1 MNLITFANQLI
12 RYYNNMEHS
21 KNSGMGYVYALQ
33 AFFAWGVLPLF
44 WKLLSSIP
52 ALEVLAHRI
61 FWSFVF
67 LLLFILIK
75 KQRSLINLLKQKKTR
90 NSLLISSILIG
101 GNWGLFIYAVNI
113 NQIVEASLGYYINPI
128 VNVLL
133 GMIILKEKLNTLK
146 TIALIIASAAVIYL
160 TIDYGQFPWIAI
172 ILAGS
177 FGFYGLVK
185 KTAGI
190 EAIPALTVE
199 TFILTPVATGFIF
212 WKLIDKSGALFSGN
226 ISTDAYLILTGIVTT
241 LPLYWFAKGAQ
252 RIPLSAVGF
261 MQYIGPTLMLLIG
274 VFVYDEP
281 FRREQ
286 IIAFSL
292 IWFALGLYTISM
304 IKGTR
309 QKIKSS

>member
-1 MNLITFANQLI
+1 
-12 RYYNNMEHS
+12 MENS
-21 KNSGMGYVYALQ
+21 KNSSIGYIYALQ
-33 AFFAWGVLPLF
+33 AFFAWGILPLF
-44 WKLLSSIP
+44 WKLLSDIP

-61 FWSFVF
+61 FWSFIF

-75 KQRSLINLLKQKKTR
+75 KQKRIVDLLKQKKTR
-90 NSLLISSILIG
+90 NSLIVSSLLIG

-133 GMIILKEKLNTLK
+133 GMIILKEKLDKLK
-146 TIALIIASAAVIYL
+146 SIALIIACIAVIYL
-160 TIDYGQFPWIAI
+160 TIDYGKFPWIAI

-199 TFILTPVATGFIF
+199 TFILAPFAAISIGWQLFDGTGAIF
-212 WKLIDKSGALFSGN
+212 VGN
-226 ISTDAYLILTGIVTT
+226 ISTDIYLILTGIVTT

-252 RIPLSAVGF
+252 RIPLSAIGF
-261 MQYIGPTLMLLIG
+261 MQYIGPSLMLLIG
-274 VFVYDEP
+274 VFVYNEP

-286 IIAFSL
+286 AIAFGL
-292 IWFALGLYTISM
+292 IWFALVLYSFSM
-304 IKGTR
+304 VRNTK
-309 QKIKSS
+309 QKTKSN

>member
-1 MNLITFANQLI
+1 
-12 RYYNNMEHS
+12 MENS
-21 KNSGMGYVYALQ
+21 KNSAIGYIYALQ
-33 AFFAWGVLPLF
+33 AFFAWGILPLF
-44 WKLLSSIP
+44 WKLLSDIP

-67 LLLFILIK
+67 LFLFILIK
-75 KQRSLINLLKQKKTR
+75 KQKSIIQLLKHRKTR
-90 NSLLISSILIG
+90 NSLIITSLLIG

-133 GMIILKEKLNTLK
+133 GMIILKERMNTLK
-146 TIALIIASAAVIYL
+146 TIALIIASIAVIYL
-160 TIDYGQFPWIAI
+160 TVDYGRFPWIAI
-172 ILAGS
+172 ILAVS
-177 FGFYGLVK
+177 FAFYGLVK

-199 TFILTPVATGFIF
+199 TFILTPFAAMFIF
-212 WKLIDKSGALFSGN
+212 WKLINDSGALFSGS
-226 ISTDAYLILTGIVTT
+226 ISTDSYLILTGIVTT

-252 RIPLSAVGF
+252 RIPLSAIGF
-261 MQYIGPTLMLLIG
+261 MQYIGPSLMLLIG
-274 VFVYDEP
+274 VFIYDEP

-292 IWFALGLYTISM
+292 IWFALVLYTISM
-304 IKGTR
+304 VQGTR
-309 QKIKSS
+309 QKVKSN

>member
-1 MNLITFANQLI
+1 
-12 RYYNNMEHS
+12 MEHS

>member
-1 MNLITFANQLI
+1 
-12 RYYNNMEHS
+12 MENS
-21 KNSGMGYVYALQ
+21 KSSSIGYIYALQ
-33 AFFAWGVLPLF
+33 AFFAWGILPLF
-44 WKLLSSIP
+44 WKLLSDIP
-52 ALEVLAHRI
+52 ALEVLSHRI

-75 KQRSLINLLKQKKTR
+75 RQRNIVDLLKQRKSR
-90 NSLLISSILIG
+90 NSLIISSLLIG

-133 GMIILKEKLNTLK
+133 GMLILQERLDKLK
-146 TIALIIASAAVIYL
+146 TVALVIACIAVIYL
-160 TIDYGQFPWIAI
+160 TIDYGKFPWIAI

-199 TFILTPVATGFIF
+199 TFILAPFAGVFIV
-212 WKLIDKSGALFSGN
+212 WQLMDGSGALFSGSL
-226 ISTDAYLILTGIVTT
+226 STDTYLILTGIVTT

-252 RIPLSAVGF
+252 RIPLSAIGF
-261 MQYIGPTLMLLIG
+261 MQYIGPSLMLLIG

-286 IIAFSL
+286 VIAFSM
-292 IWFALGLYTISM
+292 IWFALLLYSFSM
-304 IKGTR
+304 VRNTK
-309 QKIKSS
+309 QKVKAH

>member
-1 MNLITFANQLI
+1 MRQSKVKTI
-12 RYYNNMEHS
+12 RMENS
-21 KNSGMGYVYALQ
+21 KNNTVGYIYALQ
-33 AFFAWGVLPLF
+33 AFFAWGILPLF
-44 WKLLSSIP
+44 WKLLSDIP
-52 ALEVLAHRI
+52 AMEVLAHRI

-75 KQRSLINLLKQKKTR
+75 KQKNIIALLKQKKTR
-90 NSLLISSILIG
+90 NSLIVSSLLIG

-133 GMIILKEKLNTLK
+133 GMIILKERLNTLK
-146 TIALIIASAAVIYL
+146 TIALIIASISVIYL
-160 TIDYGQFPWIAI
+160 TIDYGRFPWIAI
-172 ILAGS
+172 ILALS

-199 TFILTPVATGFIF
+199 TFILAPIAAGFIF
-212 WKLIDKSGALFSGN
+212 WKIFDHSGALFSGN
-226 ISTDAYLILTGIVTT
+226 ISTDTYLILTGIVTT

-252 RIPLSAVGF
+252 RIPLSAIGF

-274 VFVYDEP
+274 VFVYDEA
-281 FRREQ
+281 FKREQ

-292 IWFALGLYTISM
+292 IWFALILYTISM
-304 IKGTR
+304 IRGTR
-309 QKIKSS
+309 QKQQIN